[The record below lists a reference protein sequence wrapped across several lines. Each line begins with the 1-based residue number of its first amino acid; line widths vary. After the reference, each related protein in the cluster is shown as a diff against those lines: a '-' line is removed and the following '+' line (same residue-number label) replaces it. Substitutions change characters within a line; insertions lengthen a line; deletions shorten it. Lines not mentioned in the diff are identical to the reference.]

1 MKAIVGNPK
10 YAAITGFLLAF
21 PFITLILLFMLG
33 IEPNL
38 GPLDPYLDPENS
50 HLGSFIVFG
59 ALLLS
64 LAGFAISVI
73 PVVQSMQ
80 AGNGITAHPINL
92 LLASIILFFILAF
105 VGLIFVDQ
113 YPCWIGV
120 PNCD

>member
-10 YAAITGFLLAF
+10 YAAITGFLLTF

-33 IEPNL
+33 IQPNL

-64 LAGFAISVI
+64 LTGFAISVI

-92 LLASIILFFILAF
+92 LFASIILFFILAF
-105 VGLIFVDQ
+105 VGLIFIDQ
-113 YPCWIGV
+113 YPCWNGV

>member
-10 YAAITGFLLAF
+10 NSAITGLLLAL
-21 PFITLILLFMLG
+21 PFITLILLFTFG
-33 IEPNL
+33 IEPDL

-50 HLGSFIVFG
+50 HIGSFTVFG

-105 VGLIFVDQ
+105 AGLIIVDQ
-113 YPCWIGV
+113 YPCWVGG

>member
-10 YAAITGFLLAF
+10 YAAITSFLLAL
-21 PFITLILLFMLG
+21 PFITLILLFILG

-59 ALLLS
+59 MLLLS
-64 LAGFAISVI
+64 LVGYTISVI
-73 PVVQSMQ
+73 PVVQSVKT
-80 AGNGITAHPINL
+80 GSSVTAHPINL
-92 LLASIILFFILAF
+92 LLASIILFFILTF

>member
-10 YAAITGFLLAF
+10 YAAITGFLLTF

-33 IEPNL
+33 IQPNL

-64 LAGFAISVI
+64 LTGFAISVI

-80 AGNGITAHPINL
+80 AGNGITAYPINL
-92 LLASIILFFILAF
+92 LFASIILFFILAF
-105 VGLIFVDQ
+105 VGLIFIDQ
-113 YPCWIGV
+113 YPCWNGV